1 MALPSTFPSD
11 PHVILTPDI
20 RWYPGDAMLD
30 EMGYEKLLPPLVHKI
45 RKGVIKWRERGYA
58 GASETT
64 KALLKY
70 WFDEEHMIPKADGT
84 MFRFQYYFCQ
94 REAVESVIWLYEI
107 EQARDPYSLMKYD
120 SSGHIS
126 QGMFDEDW
134 TRYVVKMATGAGKTK
149 IMSLLVAWSYFH
161 KRYEEGSDL
170 STNFLLIAPNI
181 IVLDRLYD
189 DFQGLKIFHQDP
201 ILPENGYE
209 GQNWKDD
216 FQVTLHIQDDI
227 GVVSDTGNI
236 FLTNIHRVFENGS
249 TPSFD
254 DDNTMDYFLG
264 KRPTGK
270 TTDSKTDLGKII
282 REVPNL
288 VVINDEAH
296 HIHDKNLAWFKSIED
311 ISSQLRLK
319 DSKLSAQFD
328 LSATPKHTNGAMFV
342 QTISD
347 YPLVEAIR
355 QGVVK
360 TPVLPDSA
368 SRAKLQERK
377 SDQYTEQYRDYL
389 HLGYLEW
396 KNVKKELSST
406 GKKPILFV
414 MTDDTQTCDEVGQY
428 YEKNYP
434 ELGGKVLVIH
444 TKANGEISEAAGKKA
459 QDELDKLREAS
470 RVIDDP
476 ASPYEVIVSV
486 MMLREGWD
494 VQNVVSIVGLRPY
507 KAKSKILPE
516 QTLGRGLRR
525 MFRGEPVQEKVSVVG
540 TEAFIQFVESIKSE
554 GVELEYAEMGE
565 KTKPKSPMVIEVDK
579 ENPQKDLDEMDIKLP
594 VLTPRIYR
602 EYKNLHELDVS
613 NVKTPK
619 LKIHEYTEEEQREI
633 IFKDIDSDKISHSTV
648 LDMSLEP
655 SPQAVIGYFCQLI
668 MRDLRLV
675 GGFDILFGKLKDYI
689 TGYLFDKEVD
699 LSDLNILRNL
709 SDQAATKAIVENFKS
724 AVNALTVH
732 DKGTTE
738 VRDHIQFRKTRPFLV
753 NDQAYVVPKKSIFNK
768 VVGDSHFELEFAA
781 FLDGCDDIISF
792 IKNSQSTYFKVEY
805 RNADGGIANYY
816 PDFIVKES
824 ESDLWI
830 IETKGQ
836 ADLDVPLKWKRL
848 VDWCKDASKQSGK
861 NIKPLYVLQTEWDKY
876 RPKTFDQLCAMFDRE
891 PEFPE
896 QSTLNA

>member
-1 MALPSTFPSD
+1 MALPSTFPKD
-11 PHVILTPDI
+11 PHVILSSDV

-45 RKGVIKWRERGYA
+45 RKGVCDWRKSGYT

-64 KALLKY
+64 KALLRH
-70 WFDEEHMIPKADGT
+70 WFDEEHILPKPDGRLS
-84 MFRFQYYFCQ
+84 RFQYYFCQ
-94 REAVESVIWLYEI
+94 REAVESVIWLYEV
-107 EQARDPYSLMKYD
+107 ECARDPYSLMKYD

-161 KRYEEGSDL
+161 KSYEEGSDL
-170 STNFLLIAPNI
+170 STNFLIIAPNI
-181 IVLDRLYD
+181 IVLDRLFD
-189 DFQGLKIFHQDP
+189 DFQGLKIFFQDP
-201 ILPENGYE
+201 VLPNNGYC
-209 GQNWKDD
+209 GQNWNDD
-216 FQVTLHIQDDI
+216 FQITLHLQDDI
-227 GVVSDTGNI
+227 GVISNTGNI
-236 FLTNIHRVFENGS
+236 FLSNIHRVYENENI
-249 TPSFD
+249 PSFD
-254 DDNTMDYFLG
+254 DDNMMDYFLG

-270 TTDSKTDLGKII
+270 TTDSKMDLGKII
-282 REVPNL
+282 REVPDL
-288 VVINDEAH
+288 VIINDEAH
-296 HIHDKNLAWFKSIED
+296 HIHDKNLAWFKNIED
-311 ISSQLRLK
+311 ISNQLRLK

-328 LSATPKHTNGAMFV
+328 LSATPKHTNGAIFV

-377 SDQYTEQYRDYL
+377 SDQYTERYRDYL

-396 KNVKKELSST
+396 RNVKKEFSST

-414 MTDDTQTCDEVGQY
+414 MTDDTKTCDEVGEY
-428 YEKNYP
+428 FEKNYP
-434 ELGGKVLVIH
+434 ELSGKVLVIH
-444 TKANGEISEAAGKKA
+444 TKANGEISEATGKGS
-459 QDELDKLREAS
+459 QEELDRLRKAS

-476 ASPYEVIVSV
+476 ASPYEIIVSV

-554 GVELEYAEMGE
+554 GVELEYAEMGST
-565 KTKPKSPMVIEVDK
+565 TKPKSPMVVEVDK
-579 ENPQKDLDEMDIKLP
+579 ENPQKDLAKMDIKLP
-594 VLTPRIYR
+594 VLAPRIYR
-602 EYKNLHELDVS
+602 EYKNLTELDVS
-613 NVKTPK
+613 KVKTPK
-619 LKIHEYTEEEQREI
+619 LKIQKYTEEEQREI
-633 IFKDIDSDKISHSTV
+633 IFKNIDSEKISHKTV

-655 SPQAVIGYFCQLI
+655 CPQAVIGYFCQLI

-675 GGFDILFGKLKDYI
+675 GGFDILFGKLKIYI
-689 TGYLFDKEVD
+689 CEFLFENTVD
-699 LSDLNILRNL
+699 LSDLNALRNL
-709 SDQAATKAIVENFKS
+709 SDEAASKAIVENFKS

-738 VRDHIQFRKTRPFLV
+738 VREHIQFRNTRPFLV
-753 NDQAYVVPKKSIFNK
+753 NDQAYFVPKRSIFNK
-768 VVGDSHFELEFAA
+768 VVGDSHFELEFAS

-792 IKNSQSTYFKVEY
+792 VKNSQSTYFKIEY

-824 ESDLWI
+824 DSDIWI
-830 IETKGQ
+830 IETKGR
-836 ADLDVPLKWKRL
+836 ADLDVPLKWERL
-848 VDWCKDASKQSGK
+848 VNWCQDASAQSGK

-876 RPKTFDQLCAMFDRE
+876 RPKNFEQLCSLYLHSI
-891 PEFPE
+891 PEV
-896 QSTLNA
+896 A

>member
-1 MALPSTFPSD
+1 MALPSTFPND
-11 PHVILTPDI
+11 PHSILSPEV

-45 RKGVIKWRERGYA
+45 REGVTEWRSSGYA

-64 KALLKY
+64 KALLKH
-70 WFDEEHMIPKADGT
+70 WFDEEHMMPKADGT
-84 MFRFQYYFCQ
+84 MFQFQYYFCQ

-107 EQARDPYSLMKYD
+107 EQARDPYSLMRYD

-149 IMSLLVAWSYFH
+149 IMSLLVAWAYFH
-161 KRYEEGSDL
+161 KRYEEGSDM

-181 IVLDRLYD
+181 IVLDRLYE
-189 DFQGLKIFHQDP
+189 DFQGLKIFYQDP

-216 FQVTLHIQDDI
+216 FQVTLHLQDDI
-227 GVVSDTGNI
+227 GVISETGNI
-236 FLTNIHRVFENGS
+236 FLTNIHRVFENEN

-264 KRPTGK
+264 KKPTGK
-270 TTDSKTDLGKII
+270 TTDSQTDLGKII
-282 REVPNL
+282 REVPDL

-311 ISSQLRLK
+311 ISNQLRLK

-360 TPVLPDSA
+360 TPVLPDAA

-377 SDQYTEQYRDYL
+377 SDKYTEQYRDYL

-406 GKKPILFV
+406 EKKPILFI
-414 MTDDTQTCDEVGQY
+414 MTDDTKTCDEVGDY
-428 YEKNYP
+428 FEKSYP
-434 ELGGKVLVIH
+434 ELSGKVLVIH

-459 QDELDKLREAS
+459 KDELDVLREAS
-470 RVIDDP
+470 RMIDDP
-476 ASPYEVIVSV
+476 SSPYEVIVSV

-494 VQNVVSIVGLRPY
+494 VQNVCAIVGLRPY

-525 MFRGEPVQEKVSVVG
+525 MFRGQPVQEKVSVIG
-540 TEAFIQFVESIKSE
+540 TKEFIEFVESIKSE

-579 ENPQKDLDEMDIKLP
+579 ENPQKDLDKMDIQLP

-613 NVKTPK
+613 EIKSPK
-619 LKIHEYTEEEQREI
+619 LKVHKYTDEEKREI
-633 IFKDIDSDKISHSTV
+633 IFKDIDSERVSHKTV

-689 TGYLFDKEVD
+689 TGYLFDKNVD

-709 SDQAATKAIVENFKS
+709 SDEAATKAIVENFKS

-738 VRDHIQFRKTRPFLV
+738 VRDHIQFKKTRPFLV
-753 NDQAYVVPKKSIFNK
+753 NDQAYVVPKKSVFNK
-768 VVGDSHFELEFAA
+768 IVGDSHFELEFAA

-830 IETKGQ
+830 IETKGK
-836 ADLDVPLKWKRL
+836 ADLDVPLKWERL
-848 VDWCKDASKQSGK
+848 VSWCKDASAQTGK
-861 NIKPLYVLQTEWDKY
+861 NIKALYVLQTEWDKY
-876 RPKTFDQLCAMFDRE
+876 RPKIFSQFCSTFIDSA
-891 PEFPE
+891 PEVK
-896 QSTLNA
+896 